1 MHESLTCRFLMH
13 FPAIYSAISRPE
25 NDGSAKKL
33 SRKSCENGSATRR
46 PQTPK
51 LVRWCTV
58 VRVLSFLF
66 PEDKRAAGWQ
76 VFMQNVQRGAQKLK
90 PSPFISIVKHS
101 ANGNIGSSVLAH
113 KIKPA
118 LYHVVSLGHLGTR
131 SKKFK
136 AGHTIGKVSRVQL
149 ASVLLWLAAR
159 VMDVDV
165 ATVAVAE

>member
-1 MHESLTCRFLMH
+1 MHESLTCWFLMR

-33 SRKSCENGSATRR
+33 SRKSCENGSETRR
-46 PQTPK
+46 PRTPK
-51 LVRWCTV
+51 QVRWCPV
-58 VRVLSFLF
+58 VRVLSFLC

-76 VFMQNVQRGAQKLK
+76 VFMQNVQRRAQKLK

-101 ANGNIGSSVLAH
+101 ANGSIGSSVLAH

>member
-1 MHESLTCRFLMH
+1 
-13 FPAIYSAISRPE
+13 
-25 NDGSAKKL
+25 
-33 SRKSCENGSATRR
+33 
-46 PQTPK
+46 
-51 LVRWCTV
+51 
-58 VRVLSFLF
+58 VLSFLF

>member
-1 MHESLTCRFLMH
+1 MHESLTCWFLMR

-33 SRKSCENGSATRR
+33 SRKSCENGNATRR

-51 LVRWCTV
+51 LVRWCPV

-90 PSPFISIVKHS
+90 RYKQIKQSPFISIVKHS
-101 ANGNIGSSVLAH
+101 ANGSIGSSVLAQNQTC
-113 KIKPA
+113 
-118 LYHVVSLGHLGTR
+118 VVSCRILETSWDQVQKVQSRPTPSGR
-131 SKKFK
+131 SAEFS
-136 AGHTIGKVSRVQL
+136 SR
-149 ASVLLWLAAR
+149 ACWCG
-159 VMDVDV
+159 
-165 ATVAVAE
+165 

>member
-1 MHESLTCRFLMH
+1 M
-13 FPAIYSAISRPE
+13 
-25 NDGSAKKL
+25 
-33 SRKSCENGSATRR
+33 
-46 PQTPK
+46 
-51 LVRWCTV
+51 
-58 VRVLSFLF
+58 LSFLF

-90 PSPFISIVKHS
+90 RYKQIKQSPFISIVKHS
-101 ANGNIGSSVLAH
+101 ANGSIGSSVLAH

-118 LYHVVSLGHLGTR
+118 LYHVVSLRHLGTR

-149 ASVLLWLAAR
+149 ASVLVWLAAR